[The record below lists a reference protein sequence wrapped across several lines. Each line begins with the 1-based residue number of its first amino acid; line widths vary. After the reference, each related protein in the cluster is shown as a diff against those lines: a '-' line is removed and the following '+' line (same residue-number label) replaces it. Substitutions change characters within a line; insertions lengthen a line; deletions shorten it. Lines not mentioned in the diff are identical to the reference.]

1 MRNELQQ
8 HKKSDKIK
16 WIATALAVVM
26 LGVGVTAAITKGFK
40 DWNPYGWF
48 DKKQEQPTDST
59 ETPDSGGAVIGEST
73 GNGVKLAARMLT
85 SAEYDDYGVSP
96 QAENAHTLTATVTPA
111 NATYKELEWSASWTD
126 TLPWATDKTV
136 SDYVTVTPSSDTL
149 SAVVECKAPFA
160 AQVQITVSYVHDSK
174 INAACTVDYLQ
185 KYQNAFTGYIALDNT
200 SGKKANFSSSADTRI
215 SIDFPFA
222 DNSELSRLGTKNGEI
237 SVTPQANDVYT
248 IPMEYSLTKVEM
260 LMSSAMSRAFSE
272 YPAGFSTVTSSSSTP
287 LADVTYKDGK
297 CTGLMQKFM
306 GITDYSSGNVSTVK
320 SKLGGYSDCYYEY
333 KIYFSVN
340 GEEKSVSIRLSFTS
354 SSIAIPVS
362 NIGLSDGSIVF

>member
-1 MRNELQQ
+1 MSNELQQ

-16 WIATALAVVM
+16 WIATALAVVI
-26 LGVGVTAAITKGFK
+26 LGIGVTASLTQGFK
-40 DWNPYGWF
+40 NWNPYGWF
-48 DKKQEQPTDST
+48 DNKQEQPAVST
-59 ETPDSGGAVIGEST
+59 ETSDSGGAVIEEST
-73 GNGVKLAARMLT
+73 GNGVKLTTRMLT

-96 QAENAHTLTATVTPA
+96 QAENAHTLTATITPA
-111 NATYKELEWSASWTD
+111 NATYKELKWAASWT
-126 TLPWATDKTV
+126 TSSVWATDKTV
-136 SDYVTVTPSSDTL
+136 SDYITVTPSSDTL

-160 AQVQITVSYVHDSK
+160 AQVQITVSYVHDSS

-185 KYQNAFTGYIALDNT
+185 KYQDAFTGYIALDN
-200 SGKKANFSSSADTRI
+200 SANKANFSSSADTRL
-215 SIDFPFA
+215 SIDFPFT
-222 DNSELSRLGTKNGEI
+222 DNSELSRLGTRNGEV
-237 SVTPQANDVYT
+237 SVTPQGNDVYT

-272 YPAGFSTVTSSSSTP
+272 YPAGFQTVTSSSSTP
-287 LADVTYKDGK
+287 LAGVTYKDGK

-320 SKLGGYSDCYYEY
+320 SKLGGYTDCYYEY